1 MAVTIRPMTAQ
12 EFEYFYQWSA
22 EQYSTELAA
31 ESPITPAGAVK
42 KAMAEL
48 SGMLP
53 DGLHTANHQ
62 LMTVE
67 ETLRREAVGF
77 IWTVYE
83 VKDGR
88 KQCFICD
95 FAIWEPYRRNGY
107 ATAALHLTEEQ
118 AVWADCSETVLFVAD
133 RNATA
138 KALYQKCGYRLLR
151 QSGRGA
157 YLIKQ
162 IP

>member
-1 MAVTIRPMTAQ
+1 MAVTVRPMTDQ

-22 EQYSTELAA
+22 EQYALELAGEA
-31 ESPITPAGAVK
+31 SIPKADALK
-42 KAMAEL
+42 KALSEL

-67 ETLRREAVGF
+67 ETARREAVGF
-77 IWTVYE
+77 IWTIYE
-83 VKDGR
+83 ITDGR

-107 ATAALHLTEEQ
+107 ATAALHLAEAQ
-118 AVWADCSETVLFVAD
+118 AARSGCTETVLFVAD
-133 RNATA
+133 RNAAA
-138 KALYQKCGYRLLR
+138 KALYQTCGYRLLR
-151 QSGRGA
+151 QSGSGA
-157 YLIKQ
+157 YLIRQ